1 MENKDAPNYRIIDT
15 GYCELQFK
23 SIKQFVDYV
32 YSDMLDFDSYIWR
45 GQRCETWTLE
55 PTLDRLVRE
64 IDLPPS
70 QKLGF
75 AKQHLEAF
83 KYATRG
89 RRGLNPPSIND
100 ENDWWALGQHHGL
113 PTPFLVKLIQ
123 TRRLIERFT
132 RFTSLQLNI
141 LHILKQRGGRLS
153 AATRL

>member
-132 RFTSLQLNI
+132 QLHQPTVEH
-141 LHILKQRGGRLS
+141 LAYLKAEGGRLS